1 MFERF
6 TGQAR
11 RVLWLA
17 YQEAQRFDHD
27 FLGAEHLFVA
37 ALRDAS
43 PDLLAL
49 LDRHGVA
56 PDIVLPLFEPVLL
69 AAEPNMMEGR
79 VYLTP
84 LVRRV
89 LANAIDV
96 AQRQQSPQAGVGHLV
111 WAVLGEPETEIHRIL
126 GELGVDSQALRADLE
141 RLPPPGNRDLSVQPR
156 RGDADSSRVD
166 PSPQQIEQ
174 LLSAPTPSAELKSM
188 SFVAPEAN
196 LGGAEIDWQLLLT
209 QLILAL
215 TVGMAGGYML
225 FSNVDGMAGVTSV
238 LFVVAIFRNSLIG
251 AVACGVLGWLL
262 ATHLDPG
269 DGLTHVLL
277 PLAGG
282 FVGSFLGN
290 FWRRYCPFVIKPGQP
305 PPRPPVP

>member
-37 ALRDAS
+37 ALHDGS
-43 PDLLAL
+43 PEILGV
-49 LDRHGVA
+49 LDRHGIA

-69 AAEPNMMEGR
+69 AAEPNLMEGR

-89 LANAIDV
+89 LANAVDV
-96 AQRQQSPQAGVGHLV
+96 AQRQQAPQAGVGHLV
-111 WAVLGEPETEIHRIL
+111 WAVLGEPDTEIHRIL
-126 GELGVDSQALRADLE
+126 GELGVDTPALRADLE

-156 RGDADSSRVD
+156 RGDAESGRVD
-166 PSPQQIEQ
+166 PSPEQIEQ
-174 LLSAPTPSAELKSM
+174 LLSLPLPNAELKSM
-188 SFVAPEAN
+188 SLMPPDAIP
-196 LGGAEIDWQLLLT
+196 GGAEVDWQLLLT
-209 QLILAL
+209 QLMLAL
-215 TVGMAGGYML
+215 TVGLAGGYLL
-225 FSNVDGMAGVTSV
+225 FANVDGMAGVTSV

-262 ATHLDPG
+262 ATKIDPT
-269 DGLTHVLL
+269 DGLAHVMM

-290 FWRRYCPFVIKPGQP
+290 FWRRYCPFVIKPGEP

>member
-37 ALRDAS
+37 ALRDGS
-43 PDLLAL
+43 PEILAVL
-49 LDRHGVA
+49 ERHGIA
-56 PDIVLPLFEPVLL
+56 PDIALPLFEPVLL
-69 AAEPNMMEGR
+69 AAEPNLMEGR

-89 LANAIDV
+89 LAGAVDS
-96 AQRQQSPQAGVGHLV
+96 AQRQHATQAGVGHLV
-111 WAVLGEPETEIHRIL
+111 WAVLGEPDTEIPRIL
-126 GELGVDSQALRADLE
+126 GELGVDSRTLRADLE
-141 RLPPPGNRDLSVQPR
+141 NLPPSGNRDLSVQPR
-156 RGDADSSRVD
+156 RGDSESSRVD
-166 PSPQQIEQ
+166 PSPQQIED
-174 LLSAPTPSAELKSM
+174 LLSLQPPNAELNSM
-188 SFVAPEAN
+188 ALAQPDA
-196 LGGAEIDWQLLLT
+196 LGGGAALDWQLLLT

-215 TVGMAGGYML
+215 TIGLAGGYLL
-225 FSNVDGMAGVTSV
+225 FANVDGMAGVTSV
-238 LFVVAIFRNSLIG
+238 LFVVAIFRNSVIG
-251 AVACGVLGWLL
+251 AVACAVLGWLL
-262 ATHLDPG
+262 ASKIDANEGWPHL
-269 DGLTHVLL
+269 LL
-277 PLAGG
+277 PLVGG

-290 FWRRYCPFVIKPGQP
+290 FWRRYCPFEIKPGQP